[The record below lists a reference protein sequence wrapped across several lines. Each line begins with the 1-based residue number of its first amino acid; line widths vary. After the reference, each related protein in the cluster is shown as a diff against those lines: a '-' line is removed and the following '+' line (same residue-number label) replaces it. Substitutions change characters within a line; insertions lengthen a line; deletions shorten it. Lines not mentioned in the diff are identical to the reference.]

1 MTALRA
7 PTGGSSDGG
16 DDDASA
22 ETVSDHGDSLR
33 EIALLIDALRDDDV
47 AARQRSHAALPKIAA
62 ALGPR
67 RCRDELVPF
76 VCDLTDDVDGV
87 LLELATRLAELG
99 PLVGG
104 ARHAHVLLEPLAQL
118 CAAEDAGVR
127 AAAAETA
134 RGVCAALP
142 EGAVA
147 EHFAPFVEGLARHEW
162 FTARSAACRAGRVA
176 AARGRRAA
184 RHRSGARGRRRAGG
198 ALGSRARTRRPRAG
212 LPGPRGRRLV
222 GRRQRGRRRSPP
234 QARGRRPGRRAP
246 RLRGRAREGRR
257 EPASAWK
264 LIDEPFSR

>member
-87 LLELATRLAELG
+87 LLELATRGRPLGAAAAVSSDVTELRAALAEQEMRRLMAE
-99 PLVGG
+99 
-104 ARHAHVLLEPLAQL
+104 ARADELAAQVRLFEERGLRLRLHPAQATDDDAPLLEPPP
-118 CAAEDAGVR
+118 
-127 AAAAETA
+127 TT
-134 RGVCAALP
+134 P
-142 EGAVA
+142 
-147 EHFAPFVEGLARHEW
+147 
-162 FTARSAACRAGRVA
+162 T
-176 AARGRRAA
+176 
-184 RHRSGARGRRRAGG
+184 GG
-198 ALGSRARTRRPRAG
+198 G
-212 LPGPRGRRLV
+212 
-222 GRRQRGRRRSPP
+222 
-234 QARGRRPGRRAP
+234 
-246 RLRGRAREGRR
+246 RLRM
-257 EPASAWK
+257 
-264 LIDEPFSR
+264 

>member
-104 ARHAHVLLEPLAQL
+104 ARHAHVLLEPLGQL
-118 CAAEDAGVR
+118 CAAEGRPAVASLVVALGPAISGPCYQVGDEVVKAVSAAVPNKASLSDAG
-127 AAAAETA
+127 
-134 RGVCAALP
+134 ALLP
-142 EGAVA
+142 DEQPG
-147 EHFAPFVEGLARHEW
+147 RHRLDIR
-162 FTARSAACRAGRVA
+162 T
-176 AARGRRAA
+176 AARVQLQGAGIPSERIAHCPLCTVSEPELFHSWRRDQVKAVQW
-184 RHRSGARGRRRAGG
+184 SGIVA
-198 ALGSRARTRRPRAG
+198 
-212 LPGPRGRRLV
+212 
-222 GRRQRGRRRSPP
+222 
-234 QARGRRPGRRAP
+234 QAPV
-246 RLRGRAREGRR
+246 
-257 EPASAWK
+257 
-264 LIDEPFSR
+264 

>member
-104 ARHAHVLLEPLAQL
+104 ARHAHVRSSRSPSSARRRTPACAPPRPRRPAASARRCPRRPWPTARALRRGPRAPRVVHGPLG
-118 CAAEDAGVR
+118 GVR
-127 AAAAETA
+127 
-134 RGVCAALP
+134 
-142 EGAVA
+142 
-147 EHFAPFVEGLARHEW
+147 
-162 FTARSAACRAGRVA
+162 RAGRVA

-198 ALGSRARTRRPRAG
+198 AARQPRAQIG
-212 LPGPRGRRLV
+212 DL
-222 GRRQRGRRRSPP
+222 
-234 QARGRRPGRRAP
+234 A
-246 RLRGRAREGRR
+246 RLRQAREGGGWWAGGDADVVEVLRKLAADDQDAVR
-257 EPASAWK
+257 LACVAALEKVAAS
-264 LIDEPFSR
+264 PHQRGN

>member
-104 ARHAHVLLEPLAQL
+104 ARHAHVLLSRSPSSARRRTP
-118 CAAEDAGVR
+118 AR

-142 EGAVA
+142 EGPWPST
-147 EHFAPFVEGLARHEW
+147 APFVEASRATGGSRPARRRAPCW
-162 FTARSAACRAGRVA
+162 PRGGGAR
-176 AARGRRAA
+176 RRAA
-184 RHRSGARGRRRAGG
+184 RHRSALAADVAPAVRSAAAR
-198 ALGSRARTRRPRAG
+198 ALGDLA
-212 LPGPRGRRLV
+212 
-222 GRRQRGRRRSPP
+222 
-234 QARGRRPGRRAP
+234 QACQ
-246 RLRGRAREGRR
+246 AREGGGWWAGGSADVVDVLRKLAADDQDAVR
-257 EPASAWK
+257 LACVAALEKVAAS
-264 LIDEPFSR
+264 PHQRGN

>member
-142 EGAVA
+142 EAAVA

-162 FTARSAACRAGRVA
+162 FTARSAACAVLAAWRRRAADAPRDTGAALAADAAPAVRSA
-176 AARGRRAA
+176 AAR
-184 RHRSGARGRRRAGG
+184 
-198 ALGSRARTRRPRAG
+198 ALGDLAG
-212 LPGPRGRRLV
+212 LAGPRGRRLV
-222 GRRQRGRRRSPP
+222 GRRRRGRRRRPP

>member
-142 EGAVA
+142 EAAVA

-162 FTARSAACRAGRVA
+162 FTARSAACACAPRFDAAPSPTRAVSTA
-176 AARGRRAA
+176 ASSAASPPRTAR
-184 RHRSGARGRRRAGG
+184 SC
-198 ALGSRARTRRPRAG
+198 
-212 LPGPRGRRLV
+212 
-222 GRRQRGRRRSPP
+222 RRSPP
-234 QARGRRPGRRAP
+234 NIGRPRATAP
-246 RLRGRAREGRR
+246 TT
-257 EPASAWK
+257 AST
-264 LIDEPFSR
+264 S

>member
-142 EGAVA
+142 EAAVA
-147 EHFAPFVEGLARHEW
+147 ELEEWESEHDEEDSVSSKVEEEHCDLEKEAVTTTEKMLQRLKDARERCW
-162 FTARSAACRAGRVA
+162 RNYDDMGEASQDFTAFKELVM
-176 AARGRRAA
+176 ARNF
-184 RHRSGARGRRRAGG
+184 
-198 ALGSRARTRRPRAG
+198 
-212 LPGPRGRRLV
+212 
-222 GRRQRGRRRSPP
+222 
-234 QARGRRPGRRAP
+234 
-246 RLRGRAREGRR
+246 
-257 EPASAWK
+257 W
-264 LIDEPFSR
+264 

>member
-87 LLELATRLAELG
+87 LLELAGEI
-99 PLVGG
+99 
-104 ARHAHVLLEPLAQL
+104 RHHQ
-118 CAAEDAGVR
+118 
-127 AAAAETA
+127 
-134 RGVCAALP
+134 
-142 EGAVA
+142 
-147 EHFAPFVEGLARHEW
+147 
-162 FTARSAACRAGRVA
+162 ACGHLRV
-176 AARGRRAA
+176 
-184 RHRSGARGRRRAGG
+184 
-198 ALGSRARTRRPRAG
+198 
-212 LPGPRGRRLV
+212 
-222 GRRQRGRRRSPP
+222 
-234 QARGRRPGRRAP
+234 
-246 RLRGRAREGRR
+246 
-257 EPASAWK
+257 
-264 LIDEPFSR
+264 D